1 MKVLIIEDEKPAAQ
15 KLRKALVKANAA
27 IDLVG
32 ILNSVSASGDW
43 LRNNPQPDLIMM
55 DVELTDGLSFKIF
68 DCIQLTC
75 PVIFTTAFDEYW
87 QEAFEHNGIDYLLKP
102 IRQDKLETALKKYH
116 SLQKHF
122 ASNLQQLLQWPQQA
136 HVNNYKKR
144 FLVKRGIDFVA
155 VRTEDIAYCYA
166 THKLVCMVDQNNQ
179 KFILDRSL
187 ADLEKDLDPMQ
198 FFRINRKY
206 FVNSTAVKKM
216 QSIGKGRLWV
226 ELSPPVDEEIMISS
240 ENVARFKEWMDR

>member
-1 MKVLIIEDEKPAAQ
+1 MKVLIIEDEKPAAE
-15 KLRKALVKANAA
+15 KLRKAVTKANAD
-27 IDLVG
+27 IDIVG
-32 ILNSVSASGDW
+32 TLNSVSASVDW
-43 LRNNPQPDLIMM
+43 LQNNPQPDLIMM
-55 DVELTDGLSFKIF
+55 DVELTDGLSFKLF
-68 DCIQLTC
+68 DSIQLTC

-136 HVNNYKKR
+136 AVNNYKKR
-144 FLVKRGIDFVA
+144 FLVKRGIDYVA

-166 THKLVCMVDQNNQ
+166 THKLVCMVDQSNQ

-187 ADLEKDLDPMQ
+187 ADLEQDLDPVQ

-206 FVNSTAVKKM
+206 FVNINAVKKI
-216 QSIGKGRLWV
+216 QSIGKGKLWV
-226 ELSPPVDEEIMISS
+226 ELSPSVDEEIVISS
-240 ENVARFKEWMDR
+240 ENVPGFKAWVNR